1 MTTPSNA
8 GNVTT
13 APDPAPA
20 EMGFALRIVGDVT
33 VGNPAS
39 RTGYGQATYGN
50 TQPLTERATWIGVSP
65 DGRVT
70 AFAGKVEYGQ
80 NIRTGLA
87 VEVADELRVGMHD
100 VTVILGDTDRVPWDM
115 GTFGSQS
122 TARVGW
128 QLRKAAAT
136 AREVLLAL
144 AADRLDLPASD
155 LEAIDGRVQPRG
167 DAGRG
172 LTYAELLAGQS
183 LEREIAA
190 QPAITPPSEFTQ
202 MGRTHLQRV
211 DAIAR
216 VTGRALYSQDV
227 MPEGV
232 LFATVIRPPA
242 YGAVVRAVD
251 LSTSE
256 RMPGVA
262 KTVHDGELIA
272 ILADSDEAGV
282 LAARVANIEWDIPAN
297 QPSRFD
303 MPSLLVESGVEG
315 YATQEAGDL
324 AEGFRAAAHILES
337 TYYIPYIAP
346 APMEPRA
353 AVAAWEGDRLTVWAG
368 TQRPF
373 GLRQELAAIF
383 DLEET
388 SVRVIAPEI
397 GGGFGAKSPYGLAH
411 EAARLARVAG
421 RPVRVAYTRADEM
434 MWSNFRPA
442 AIVRI
447 KSGFTEDGR
456 ITAWES
462 DAYHSGERVM
472 IGRRGTETPY
482 DVPHVRS
489 MVYRSESPLPS
500 GSYRSLGA
508 AVNHFAREAHM
519 DELAEAAGMDPVEF
533 RLRNLSHPRFRRVLE
548 SAAEAFGW
556 SGPRLGPP
564 GSGRGAGIAL
574 GVDVGSYVATAVE
587 VAVQQ
592 REVRVTRVMAA
603 LDCGQVVNPEG
614 ALNQMEGAIVMGM
627 GGSLWEA
634 SDFQD
639 GRLLNSSFARYRVPR
654 IVDAPR
660 IDVRLVGDPETPST
674 GAGEPGLVP
683 LSAAI
688 AGGVWAATGTR
699 HRELPITRHM

>member
-1 MTTPSNA
+1 MTS
-8 GNVTT
+8 NVTPT
-13 APDPAPA
+13 PEAAPS

-33 VGNPAS
+33 VGQPAS
-39 RTGYGQATYGN
+39 RTGYGQAAYGN
-50 TQPLTERATWIGVSP
+50 TQPLTERATWIGMAS
-65 DGRVT
+65 DGHIT

-87 VEVADELRVGMHD
+87 IEVADELRVGIED

-136 AREVLLAL
+136 ARELLLTL
-144 AADRLDLPASD
+144 AADRLDLPVAD
-155 LEAIDGRVQPRG
+155 LEARDGHVLSRSDDSR
-167 DAGRG
+167 R
-172 LTYAELLAGQS
+172 LSYAELLAGLDAGPS
-183 LEREIAA
+183 LERAIAER
-190 QPAITPPSEFTQ
+190 PAVTPSNEFTQ
-202 MGRTHLQRV
+202 MGRTHRQRV
-211 DAIAR
+211 DAVAR

-227 MPEGV
+227 LPEGV
-232 LFATVIRPPA
+232 LFATIIRPPA
-242 YGAVVRAVD
+242 YGGLARSVD
-251 LSTSE
+251 LTAAA

-262 KTVHDGELIA
+262 QVVHEDGLIA
-272 ILADSDEAGV
+272 ILAESDEAGA
-282 LAARVANIEWDIPAN
+282 LASRVASIEWDIPPG

-303 MPSLLVESGVEG
+303 MPALLESSGVDG

-324 AEGFRAAAHILES
+324 DEGFRGSAHVLEGI
-337 TYYIPYIAP
+337 YYIPYIAP

-353 AVAAWEGDRLTVWAG
+353 AVAVWEGERLTVWAG
-368 TQRPF
+368 TQRSF

-383 DLEET
+383 RIDET
-388 SVRVIAPEI
+388 QVRVIAPEI

-411 EAARLARVAG
+411 DAARLAKIAG

-442 AIVRI
+442 ALVRI
-447 KSGFTEDGR
+447 RSGFGAAGQLV
-456 ITAWES
+456 AWQS

-489 MVYRSESPLPS
+489 MTYRSDSPLPS

-519 DELAEAAGMDPVEF
+519 DEIADAIGLDPVEF
-533 RLRNLSHPRFRRVLE
+533 RLRNLSHPQFRRVLE
-548 SAAEAFGW
+548 SAAEAFDWNG
-556 SGPRLGPP
+556 SRLGD
-564 GSGRGAGIAL
+564 GRGAGIAL

-587 VAVQQ
+587 VSVQQ
-592 REVRVTRVMAA
+592 REVRVARVAAA

-614 ALNQMEGAIVMGM
+614 ALNQMEGAIVMGL
-627 GGSLWEA
+627 GGALWEV
-634 SDFQD
+634 SDFED
-639 GRLLNSSFARYRVPR
+639 GRLLNASFARYRVPR
-654 IVDAPR
+654 ITDTPR
-660 IDVRLVGDPETPST
+660 IDVRLVGDADAPST
-674 GAGEPGLVP
+674 GAGEPGIVP
-683 LSAAI
+683 LAAAI

-699 HRELPITRHM
+699 HRELPITRHL

>member
-1 MTTPSNA
+1 MSDSTAS
-8 GNVTT
+8 NVTT
-13 APDPAPA
+13 APDLAPA

-33 VGNPAS
+33 VGQPAS
-39 RTGYGQATYGN
+39 RTGYGQAAYGN
-50 TQPLTERATWIGVSP
+50 TQPLTERATWIGIAE

-87 VEVADELRVGMHD
+87 IEVADELRVGLGD
-100 VTVILGDTDRVPWDM
+100 VAVILGDTDRVPWDM

-155 LEAIDGRVQPRG
+155 LEARDGAVASRA
-167 DAGRG
+167 DAARR

-183 LEREIAA
+183 LEREIAER
-190 QPAITPPSEFTQ
+190 PPITPASEFTV
-202 MGRTHLQRV
+202 MGRTQRERI

-227 MPEGV
+227 LPEGV
-232 LFATVIRPPA
+232 LFATILRPPA
-242 YGAVVRAVD
+242 YGAVARRVD
-251 LSTSE
+251 LE
-256 RMPGVA
+256 AAARMPGV
-262 KTVHDGELIA
+262 VRVVEEPLLA
-272 ILADSDEAGV
+272 ILAESDEAGA
-282 LAARVANIEWDIPAN
+282 LAARVASIDWDIDPG
-297 QPSRFD
+297 QPSRLD
-303 MPSLLVESGVEG
+303 LPRLLVESGAEG

-324 AEGFRAAAHILES
+324 EVGFRAAAHILER
-337 TYYIPYIAP
+337 TYFIPYIAP

-353 AVAAWEGDRLTVWAG
+353 AVAAWDGDRLTVWAG

-383 DLEET
+383 DMDEAH
-388 SVRVIAPEI
+388 VRVIAPEI

-411 EAARLARVAG
+411 DAARLARIAG
-421 RPVRVAYTRADEM
+421 RPVRVAYSRGDEM

-442 AIVRI
+442 AIVKIR
-447 KSGFTEDGR
+447 SGFTSDGR
-456 ITAWES
+456 LTAWQS
-462 DAYHSGERVM
+462 DAYHSGDRVM

-482 DVPHVRS
+482 EVPHVRS
-489 MVYRSESPLPS
+489 MTYRSDSPLPS

-519 DELAEAAGMDPVEF
+519 DEIAELAGKDPVEF
-533 RLRNLSHPRFRRVLE
+533 RLANLTHPRFRRVLE
-548 SAAEAFGW
+548 SAADAFGW
-556 SGPRLGPP
+556 TGPDLGP
-564 GSGRGAGIAL
+564 GRGAGIAL

-587 VAVQQ
+587 LTVQQ
-592 REVRVTRVMAA
+592 REVRLTRVAAA

-614 ALNQMEGAIVMGM
+614 ALNQMEGAIVMGI
-627 GGSLWEA
+627 GGALWEA
-634 SDFQD
+634 ADFEG
-639 GRLLNSSFARYRVPR
+639 GRLLNASFARYRVPR
-654 IVDAPR
+654 IVDTPR
-660 IDVRLVGDPETPST
+660 IDVRFVGDADAPST
-674 GAGEPGLVP
+674 GAGEPGIVP
-683 LSAAI
+683 LAAAI
-688 AGGVWAATGTR
+688 AGAVWGATGTR
-699 HRELPITRHM
+699 HHELPITRQL